1 MDIKERNGI
10 IGIVTFFIG
19 LIIIISITP
28 YLIFQILW
36 HNQHSS
42 HQNMFTNPMNYLF
55 FDLGFLAFTLFL
67 YTYFIII
74 PIKTLKGKKIL
85 TIVTMIFGGVLVVI
99 PLIGIGFLLPDFLD
113 YYLDSFFIYFLMG
126 LIPLLVLLIPGI
138 ILFIHGWY
146 MRKNLRIE
154 NNS

>member
-1 MDIKERNGI
+1 
-10 IGIVTFFIG
+10 
-19 LIIIISITP
+19 
-28 YLIFQILW
+28 
-36 HNQHSS
+36 
-42 HQNMFTNPMNYLF
+42 MFTNPLNYLS
-55 FDLGFLAFTLFL
+55 FDLDVLAITLFL

-85 TIVTMIFGGVLVVI
+85 TIVTMIFGGVLVVL
-99 PLIGIGFLLPDFLD
+99 PLIGICILLPQFFPC
-113 YYLDSFFIYFLMG
+113 YLDGFFFNFLMV
-126 LIPLLVLLIPGI
+126 LIPHLVLLILGI